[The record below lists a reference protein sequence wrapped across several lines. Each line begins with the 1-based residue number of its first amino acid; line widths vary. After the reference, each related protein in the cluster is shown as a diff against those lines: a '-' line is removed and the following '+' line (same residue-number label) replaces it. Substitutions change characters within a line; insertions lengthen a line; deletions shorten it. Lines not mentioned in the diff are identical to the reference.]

1 MIQHLILRL
10 IKEMNN
16 LVKDLILVV
25 DDDRDFLD
33 LVSMLLREEG
43 YEVDTAKS
51 GREGLEKCIEKLY
64 SLILVDIK
72 LPDFDGIELLTKIED
87 TDPKVRKVIITGF
100 PSLENAR
107 QALNLGV
114 HAYLVKPVKA
124 IEVLETVRKQL
135 LERDKEFAERYTLLR
150 I

>member
-1 MIQHLILRL
+1 MVLGLT
-10 IKEMNN
+10 KEVNN

-43 YEVDTAKS
+43 YEVNTAKS
-51 GREGLEKCIEKLY
+51 GREGLEKSIEKLY

-72 LPDFDGIELLTKIED
+72 LPDFDGIEFLKRITD
-87 TDPKVRKVIITGF
+87 TDPKIRKVIITGF

-107 QALNLGV
+107 LALNLGV
-114 HAYLVKPVKA
+114 HAYLVKPVEA
-124 IEVLETVRKQL
+124 IEILKTVRKQL
-135 LERDKEFAERYTLLR
+135 LERDKEFAERYTLLG